1 MRVGKIDSVLR
12 RLSSVVLL
20 ATALACDSTEAP
32 KHRAVPITLEQMLK
46 TYHQNTS
53 RADSEYGGRVFEFSA
68 EAREVDHDAEGRP
81 RLTFV
86 STIETGGAICT
97 AAQEDP
103 RLAAVKVGS
112 TVKVR
117 GTVVGIKS
125 GSSMVVLSHCQL
137 VMEPAR

>member
-1 MRVGKIDSVLR
+1 MRVATIESSLR
-12 RLSSVVLL
+12 LLSGLALL
-20 ATALACDSTEAP
+20 VAALACDSAEAP

-53 RADSEYGGRVFEFSA
+53 RADSEYGGRVFELQA
-68 EAREVDHDAEGRP
+68 EVREVDHDAEGRP
-81 RLTFV
+81 RLTFI

-97 AAQEDP
+97 AAQEDE

-137 VMEPAR
+137 AP